1 MAKKGEACTF
11 GADQLVGSSDL
22 TRSFATY
29 FKRAI
34 AGEEFFISKNNRVEA
49 VLVGLEEYEHLCRL
63 ADIAERRDIARIVNE
78 RKDADRSKNV
88 NAREI
93 LDKYGL

>member
-1 MAKKGEACTF
+1 MVKKRAACTF

-22 TRSFATY
+22 ARSFATY

-34 AGEEFFISKNNRVEA
+34 AGEELFISKNNRVEA
-49 VLVGLEEYEHLCRL
+49 VLVGLKEYERLCQL
-63 ADIAERRDIARIVNE
+63 ADIAERKEVARIVDK

-88 NAREI
+88 DARKI
-93 LDKYGL
+93 LDRHGL